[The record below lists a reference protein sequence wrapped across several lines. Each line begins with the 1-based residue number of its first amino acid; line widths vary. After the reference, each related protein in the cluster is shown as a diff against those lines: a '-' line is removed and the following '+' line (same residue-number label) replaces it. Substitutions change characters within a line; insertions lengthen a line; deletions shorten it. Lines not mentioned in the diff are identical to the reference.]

1 MAARTLFFR
10 FNADVRPVAW
20 VHLAALFS
28 VSPLVL
34 TQLAPRTGHTPA
46 IWELAV
52 IWLVSLY
59 ARCRGPYSQ
68 HNHAHLAV
76 FGSRALNTAYDAVLT
91 LITGYPTA
99 LWELHHNI
107 GHHRN
112 FLEPGTD
119 VASIHDPKTG
129 RAFSRVWYT
138 LRGNATIHRD
148 AFRIGRAEALRGR
161 PKLLQK
167 LRVELAVQA
176 VVLGALLVW
185 NPTLTVVFLVIPN
198 VLAGAL
204 VWWESYVH
212 HLGVP
217 STGIYDGSVTT
228 TGQRFN
234 HVNFNIGHHTAHH
247 EKPTLHWSLL
257 PGRTDVIA
265 SKIPEV
271 CWRGASPG
279 PGGLVAPVQEPR
291 DAREVRPLASATEPI
306 RRTHPEGALSA

>member
-1 MAARTLFFR
+1 MAARTQFFR
-10 FNADVRPVAW
+10 YSTDVRPVAW
-20 VHLAALFS
+20 VLFAAALS

-34 TQLAPRTGHTPA
+34 ARFYTPA
-46 IWELAV
+46 TQVEAVGELTA

-68 HNHAHLAV
+68 HNHAHLPV
-76 FGSRALNTAYDAVLT
+76 FGSRALNTVYDAVLA

-112 FLEPGTD
+112 FLEPETD
-119 VASIHDPKTG
+119 VASIYDAKTG
-129 RAFSRVWYT
+129 RPYSRLWYT
-138 LRGNATIHRD
+138 IRGNFTIHLD
-148 AFRIGRAEALRGR
+148 SFRIAKAEAARGK

-167 LRVELAVQA
+167 LSYELVIQA
-176 VVLGALLVW
+176 LVMAALLAW
-185 NPTLTVVFLVIPN
+185 NAKLTVLFLVIPN
-198 VLAGAL
+198 ILAAAL

-228 TGQRFN
+228 TGKRFN

-265 SKIPEV
+265 EKIPEA
-271 CWRGASPG
+271 CWRGETPG
-279 PGGLVAPVQEPR
+279 PGKLLESAP
-291 DAREVRPLASATEPI
+291 AA
-306 RRTHPEGALSA
+306 EGEMIAAE